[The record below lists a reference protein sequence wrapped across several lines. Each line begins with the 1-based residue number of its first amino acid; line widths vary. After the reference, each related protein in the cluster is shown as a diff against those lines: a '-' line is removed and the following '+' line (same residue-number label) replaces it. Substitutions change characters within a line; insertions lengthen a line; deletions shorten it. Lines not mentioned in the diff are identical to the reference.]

1 MNIFNKLP
9 TDVKCLIIDKVSQD
23 NHKDLMKEL
32 TTHKDIVRCACCRNP
47 LIISLDIPNQ
57 LKSLYYEVEKTPFAV
72 DDIPNWL
79 LQISPHSRF
88 YDMSNEFVC
97 EDCYYE
103 LYADIEDD
111 YDSTDE
117 DDDY

>member
-9 TDVKCLIIDKVSQD
+9 CDIKCLIIDKVSQD

-32 TTHKDIVRCACCRNP
+32 TTNKDIVRCMCCRNP

-57 LKSLYYEVEKTPFAV
+57 LKSLYYEVEEHFEV
-72 DDIPNWL
+72 FGVL
-79 LQISPHSRF
+79 
-88 YDMSNEFVC
+88 DMIEFVC
-97 EDCYYE
+97 EDC
-103 LYADIEDD
+103 LGQH
-111 YDSTDE
+111 STNE